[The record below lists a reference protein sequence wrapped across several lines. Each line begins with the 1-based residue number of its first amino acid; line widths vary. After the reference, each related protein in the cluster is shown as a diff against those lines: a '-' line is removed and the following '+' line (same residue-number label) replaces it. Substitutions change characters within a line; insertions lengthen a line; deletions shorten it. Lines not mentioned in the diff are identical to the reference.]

1 MRHQQHGRR
10 VQLRLLGDR
19 LVVFFH
25 RGIQLVQ
32 HRQQLLPAMARP
44 RSQLEP
50 FKFDAALLREQLL
63 LPADPF
69 AHSQR
74 VQLVADRIPHP
85 YQLLPMPH
93 QLPQIALLQ
102 TGPPDPRKAIAQ
114 QQVQHVRRVACIRLL
129 FAHHRRPN
137 LRRISDP
144 QLVSQFSQH
153 ALEPARV
160 SGGFEPH
167 PHGRGQPRIERPR
180 FATFV
185 FQATLHQLA
194 RLRIQHGHLL
204 VARMQITP
212 YNLHVLGSFPPSL
225 GFVERYQVYSAVWEP
240 TPLSNQANGN
250 LVDRTTGTGA
260 YTADVTGSG
269 VQLSNDGG
277 ATSATGMFLNKD
289 VKPTGNQL
297 QSYDTVV
304 QAGNLP
310 GFLFTFTNSKME
322 ANQTAAGF
330 FSFGGTTLEADR
342 ALEAAGFKYT
352 MLGGVHFGSNE

>member
-1 MRHQQHGRR
+1 
-10 VQLRLLGDR
+10 
-19 LVVFFH
+19 
-25 RGIQLVQ
+25 
-32 HRQQLLPAMARP
+32 
-44 RSQLEP
+44 
-50 FKFDAALLREQLL
+50 
-63 LPADPF
+63 
-69 AHSQR
+69 
-74 VQLVADRIPHP
+74 
-85 YQLLPMPH
+85 
-93 QLPQIALLQ
+93 
-102 TGPPDPRKAIAQ
+102 
-114 QQVQHVRRVACIRLL
+114 
-129 FAHHRRPN
+129 
-137 LRRISDP
+137 
-144 QLVSQFSQH
+144 
-153 ALEPARV
+153 
-160 SGGFEPH
+160 
-167 PHGRGQPRIERPR
+167 
-180 FATFV
+180 
-185 FQATLHQLA
+185 
-194 RLRIQHGHLL
+194 
-204 VARMQITP
+204 MQITP

-330 FSFGGTTLEADR
+330 FSFSGNLNQAGL
-342 ALEAAGFKYT
+342 ALEHAGFNW
-352 MLGGVHFGSNE
+352 MGPIGVNSGFDEYRSWGTWTGANSGHFNVERAKTNPASTVPTTGNMHFGEHNPVLSPREHLREVLQ